1 MDLSQIQP
9 QTGDVMKKL
18 LFVFIVSLVFWTS
31 SWAQFVCANC
41 SDELTTLIQLIA
53 QIDQGATQALQYENQ
68 ILGYEAMLKNLEQNP
83 MAGILPNYQLLITN
97 AIQIQKQGVSIANNM
112 GDVSTNLQKA
122 FKTPQPNFGNQYAL
136 WVSSVQNASQVAM
149 LNAGLQ
155 RQNLQPGGVDQAQL
169 QALVNK
175 NMASGGNLAAL
186 QTLGEF
192 MAAQL
197 QESQKLRDLISSE
210 QQATNTEM
218 MYRSSESQAAQTK
231 FQLVSQ
237 PDPNPIPTAG
247 SQGQMQVQNWN
258 LYPSH

>member
-1 MDLSQIQP
+1 
-9 QTGDVMKKL
+9 MKKL
-18 LFVFIVSLVFWTS
+18 LLLLFISMLSASS

-68 ILGYEAMLKNLEQNP
+68 ILQYETMLRNMQQNP
-83 MAGILPNYQLLITN
+83 MAGVLPNYGLLVTN
-97 AIQIQKQGVSIANNM
+97 AIQIQRQGVSLANNM
-112 GDVSTNLQKA
+112 GDVSANLQKS
-122 FKTPQPNFGNQYAL
+122 FKTPQPNFGSQYAL
-136 WVSSVQNASQVAM
+136 WVSSLQNASQVAM

-197 QESQKLRDLISSE
+197 QESQKLRDLISSQ

-218 MYRSSESQAAQTK
+218 MYRSSESQAAQT
-231 FQLVSQ
+231 QYQVVTQ
-237 PDPNPIPTAG
+237 PDPNPIPSAYL
-247 SQGQMQVQNWN
+247 QGNVQVKTWN
-258 LYPSH
+258 LYPSNK